1 MRSAVFLDRDG
12 VINRKAPE
20 GEYITRWEDL
30 EILPGVAASVRQI
43 KEADLKVVVVT
54 NQRCVAKGILTEIAL
69 QKLHERLIDQ
79 LAQDGAIIDGIY
91 YCPHDKTAG
100 CSCRKPAAG
109 MLVQAA
115 QEHEIDLKGSWMVG
129 DSPSDILAGKNA
141 GCRTIFLKTRDDLR
155 AATIE
160 GEPVTADKVASSLLE
175 AVQQILP
182 LTK

>member
-30 EILPGVAASVRQI
+30 EILPGVAESVRKI

-54 NQRCVAKGILTEIAL
+54 NQRCVAKGMLTEIAL
-69 QKLHERLIDQ
+69 QELHKRLIDR
-79 LAQDGAIIDGIY
+79 LAEEGAVLDGIY

-100 CSCRKPAAG
+100 CACRKPAAG

-129 DSPSDILAGKNA
+129 DSPSDILAGKKA

-160 GEPVTADKVASSLLE
+160 RESMTADKVASSLLE
-175 AVQQILP
+175 AVRQILP
-182 LTK
+182 VTK